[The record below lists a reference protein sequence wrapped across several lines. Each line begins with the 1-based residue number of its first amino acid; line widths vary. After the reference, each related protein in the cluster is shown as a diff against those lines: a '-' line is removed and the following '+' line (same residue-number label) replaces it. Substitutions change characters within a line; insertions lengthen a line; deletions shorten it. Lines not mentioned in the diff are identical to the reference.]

1 MAKENTTVDINGK
14 PYNRTFLMIILL
26 TGAFCTI
33 LNQTLLA
40 TALPDIMKDF
50 DITAAT
56 GQWLT
61 SGFLLMNGVMIPV
74 TALLI
79 NKINSK
85 ALYISALTVFLL
97 GTIAAAVAPNF
108 SMLLTGRII
117 QAAGA
122 GIMMPLMQTIS
133 LLIVPREKRGIV
145 MGLGGLVVAFAP
157 AIGPTLSG
165 WIVDSYNW
173 RVLFYMMIPIVAL
186 VIGLA
191 FAAMKKVVPLTD
203 PRIDYLSIVLSTIGF
218 GGMLYGFSSVGNY
231 GWSDGRVIWPLIV
244 GCIFIVLFIWRQ
256 LAMKEPM
263 LELRVFKSPVFTL
276 SVVISSIVMMAMI
289 GAELVLPLYIQNLR
303 GESALHSG
311 LMLLPGA
318 IIMGLMS
325 PITGLIFDRIGSR
338 KLAITGIFLLTA
350 GTLPF
355 MFLTQHTSYASIIV
369 LYAVRFL
376 GISMVMM
383 PVTTAGM
390 NALPDSLMSHG
401 TAVNNTIRTVAGSIG
416 TAVLIS
422 ILTNVTKNNAPSSS
436 LKHSDPA
443 QFMHQSIDAALKGMN
458 TAFMVAILFCLLTLV
473 LTFFIKGKE
482 KHAVTAQDAD

>member
-1 MAKENTTVDINGK
+1 MTEIKQPVDIDGK
-14 PYNRTFLMIILL
+14 AYNRIFLIIVLL
-26 TGAFCTI
+26 IGAFCTI

-85 ALYISALTVFLL
+85 MLYIGSMIIFLL
-97 GTIAAAVAPNF
+97 GTVLAAVAPNF
-108 SMLLTGRII
+108 AVLLTGRII

-133 LLIVPREKRGIV
+133 LLIFPREKRGIV
-145 MGLGGLVVAFAP
+145 MGLGGLVIAFAP

-165 WIVDSYNW
+165 WIVDSYDW
-173 RVLFYMMIPIVAL
+173 RVLFYMMIPIVIV
-186 VIGLA
+186 VILLA
-191 FAAMKKVVPLTD
+191 FRAMKKVVPLTN

-244 GCIFIVLFIWRQ
+244 GVLFIILFVWRQ
-256 LAMKEPM
+256 LAMKSPM
-263 LELRVFKSPVFTL
+263 LELKVFKSPIFTL

-311 LMLLPGA
+311 LILLPGA
-318 IIMGLMS
+318 IVMGLMS
-325 PITGLIFDRIGSR
+325 PVTGLIFDRIGAR

-350 GTLPF
+350 GTVPF
-355 MFLTQHTSYASIIV
+355 MFLTAHTSYVSIV
-369 LYAVRFL
+369 VMYAVRFM

-422 ILTNVTKNNAPSSS
+422 IFTNVTKHGMPKKS
-436 LKHSDPA
+436 LMTTDPA
-443 QFMHQSIDAALKGMN
+443 HYGQRAIDATLNGMN
-458 TAFMVAILFCLLTLV
+458 AAFIVAVCFCVLTLI

-482 KHAVTAQDAD
+482 KQAATGKVSS